1 MEENMDHKIFMV
13 PILIAL
19 IALVSCQKQEESA
32 DQSQTQAT
40 KLSAAQVKEAI
51 TTHIQS
57 ITGAEGTFAIEDAV
71 EARTRQLT
79 FSYVHD
85 SVHETED
92 GRYYAC
98 VDFTEA
104 PADTLDLDI
113 YVSVDSEGTQ
123 KVSEVVIHKVNGKSR
138 L

>member
-57 ITGAEGTFAIEDAV
+57 ITGAEGTHPA
-71 EARTRQLT
+71 
-79 FSYVHD
+79 
-85 SVHETED
+85 
-92 GRYYAC
+92 
-98 VDFTEA
+98 VDFQ
-104 PADTLDLDI
+104 LC
-113 YVSVDSEGTQ
+113 
-123 KVSEVVIHKVNGKSR
+123 SR
-138 L
+138 FCA